1 MSRISPKIEIINH
14 FDDLINKIDI
24 DIDSSLEKLNDQQ
37 LISELHTSSELK
49 RSSDIIFH
57 FFKTIDSTFES
68 YSESTKLVDYL
79 NKVRKG
85 IIDELKKAQNE
96 ALKYYKLN
104 SARFKSE
111 ITDEKNIEELKSQ
124 LFAEKFY
131 FQIHLVDKKEKNGL
145 KLLPFNVLTFATDF
159 YMSPS
164 DINSLQ

>member
-1 MSRISPKIEIINH
+1 MSWFSPKIEIINH

-37 LISELHTSSELK
+37 LISDLHTSSELK

-57 FFKTIDSTFES
+57 FFKTIDSIFDS
-68 YSESTKLVDYL
+68 CSESTKVVDYL

-85 IIDELKKAQNE
+85 TIEELEKAQNE
-96 ALKYYKLN
+96 ALEYYKLN
-104 SARFKSE
+104 SAHFKSQL
-111 ITDEKNIEELKSQ
+111 TDEKNIEELKSQ

-131 FQIHLVDKKEKNGL
+131 FQVHLVDKKEEKVL
-145 KLLPFNVLTFATDF
+145 KLWPFNVLTFATDF

>member
-24 DIDSSLEKLNDQQ
+24 DIDSSLEKYNDQK
-37 LISELHTSSELK
+37 LISELHTSSQ
-49 RSSDIIFH
+49 RISDIIFH
-57 FFKTIDSTFES
+57 FFKKIDSTFDS
-68 YSESTKLVDYL
+68 CSESTKLVDYL

-85 IIDELKKAQNE
+85 IIDELKKSQNE
-96 ALKYYKLN
+96 ALEYYKLN

-131 FQIHLVDKKEKNGL
+131 FQIHLVDKNEKNGL
-145 KLLPFNVLTFATDF
+145 KLFPFNVLTFATDF